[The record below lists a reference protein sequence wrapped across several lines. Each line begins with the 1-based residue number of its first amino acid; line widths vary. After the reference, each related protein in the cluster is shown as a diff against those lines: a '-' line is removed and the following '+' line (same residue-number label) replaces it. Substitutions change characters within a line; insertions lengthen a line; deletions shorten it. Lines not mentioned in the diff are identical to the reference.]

1 MSAERLLDMRNNHE
15 GIMSLTISEDEA
27 IAIINAGM
35 TVRGVVDAGQVCQ
48 QDDSISSRSQVVEG
62 IRSTIAGLEN
72 LGYRISPPLK
82 VISNGENSHVR
93 AKDGEEG

>member
-1 MSAERLLDMRNNHE
+1 MSAEGLLDMRNNHE

-35 TVRGVVDAGQVCQ
+35 TARGVVDADKSVNKMTPFL
-48 QDDSISSRSQVVEG
+48 RSQVVEG

-82 VISNGENSHVR
+82 VVSNGENSHVR
-93 AKDGEEG
+93 AKNGEEG